1 MRLEPYVT
9 PYNASRTALRWSSS
23 KPDVATVDSGG
34 YVTGLKAGTSKIT
47 VSSEN
52 GMIFA
57 ECTVTVKSDTRR
69 VQSIS
74 LNATAITL
82 NAGATRTLTVRY
94 TPSNATIKGVT
105 WSSNS
110 SAVARVEP
118 NGRITAVSAGTAT
131 ITARSDSG
139 AFLAQCVVTVV
150 IPVASITLPETSIT
164 LKVGSTYQLYPII
177 NPPDAT
183 DTTAKYSTRSAAIA
197 SVSAEGLI
205 TARRT
210 GTTTITV
217 TIGGKT
223 VTCSVRVVA

>member
-1 MRLEPYVT
+1 MKLEPYVT
-9 PYNASRTALRWSSS
+9 PYNASRSALKWSSS
-23 KPDVATVDSGG
+23 NTSIATVDGNGIVSG
-34 YVTGLKAGTSKIT
+34 VKAGTAKIT

-57 ECTVTVKSDTRR
+57 ECTVTVKADTRP
-69 VQSIS
+69 VKSIS

-82 NAGATRTLTVRY
+82 DAGATRTLTVRY

-118 NGRITAVSAGTAT
+118 NGRIVAVSGGTAT

-139 AFLAQCVVTVV
+139 AQIAQCVVTVKV
-150 IPVASITLPETSIT
+150 PVTSVTLTETSIT
-164 LKVGSTYQLYPII
+164 LKVGSTYQLNPVI
-177 NPPDAT
+177 NPTNAT
-183 DTTAKYSTRSAAIA
+183 ETSVKYSTRSATIA
-197 SVSAEGLI
+197 TVSSTGLI
-205 TARRT
+205 TAKRT

-217 TIGGKT
+217 TIDGKS
-223 VTCSVRVVA
+223 VTCSVRVIS